1 MAVREAPSG
10 AVSGFED
17 GEDMVGKGAG
27 RRRDL
32 LVVWFAGRAGVP
44 RRKRWAALAT
54 RRECKTREPIG
65 GRPLAVYLY
74 CGGSEL
80 GILGLKES

>member
-1 MAVREAPSG
+1 MDVE
-10 AVSGFED
+10 VCWWC
-17 GEDMVGKGAG
+17 
-27 RRRDL
+27 DL
-32 LVVWFAGRAGVP
+32 QGAGVP
-44 RRKRWAALAT
+44 RRKRWDALAT